1 MTGMHGETGFPEE
14 AEDVL
19 PEFRQWS
26 LEQRVAFSSETI
38 HCLRQYYS
46 WARVPSDTASV

>member
-1 MTGMHGETGFPEE
+1 MHGETGFPEE

-26 LEQRVAFSSETI
+26 LEQSVAFSSETV
-38 HCLRQYYS
+38 HCLKHYYF
-46 WARVPSDTASV
+46 WVRVASVTTSV